1 MEENTQDVIARR
13 LRLNRALAA
22 VLLLGG
28 VSVAHAM
35 PTAVQIG
42 AAFHALD
49 VSQNDAIDAQEWQR
63 GSFALFRAA
72 DKNGNDFIDAEE
84 LKGSALAQDTFL
96 RVDTDHDGRL
106 SIDEF
111 MAFRRRLFDVADID
125 HDDYLTFVEYELLML
140 FETSG
145 WVDVNHSGR
154 IEASELAASLTK
166 AFAQLDADGDGRL
179 SPSEA
184 AYMQPKRFARFDRDR
199 DGKLTLEEIIAG
211 YRAEFGA

>member
-1 MEENTQDVIARR
+1 MEENAEDVIARR
-13 LRLNRALAA
+13 FAFHFALTAL
-22 VLLLGG
+22 LLLGG
-28 VSVAHAM
+28 LSVAHAM

-42 AAFHALD
+42 AAFRALD
-49 VSQNDAIDAQEWQR
+49 VSQNNAIDAQEWQR
-63 GSFALFRAA
+63 GSFVLFRAA
-72 DKNGNDFIDAEE
+72 DKNGNDFIDADE
-84 LKGSALAQDTFL
+84 LKSSALAQDTFL
-96 RVDTDHDGRL
+96 RIDTDHDGRL

-145 WVDVNHSGR
+145 WVDANHSAR

-166 AFAQLDADGDGRL
+166 AFAQLDVDGDARL

-184 AYMQPKRFARFDRDR
+184 AYMQPKRFARFDRDQ
-199 DGKLTLEEIIAG
+199 DGKLTLEETIAG